1 MEISTLRENE
11 QFCHSE
17 EINQTPTNLPT
28 PPRNRSVSRSSSN
41 SEEKG
46 LTNQK
51 RRDSTGASGKGS
63 SDLVGVR
70 DRRNSFGKRSQASQS
85 GSSIGQG
92 RASRTIHC
100 SLTPF
105 FSIKWSTRIIPR
117 PCKGSYRPTIRGS

>member
-17 EINQTPTNLPT
+17 EINQPNLAT
-28 PPRNRSVSRSSSN
+28 RNRSVSRSSSN

-63 SDLVGVR
+63 DPVGVR
-70 DRRNSFGKRSQASQS
+70 DRRNSLSKRSQASQS

-92 RASRTIHC
+92 NTD
-100 SLTPF
+100 LELGLYF
-105 FSIKWSTRIIPR
+105 
-117 PCKGSYRPTIRGS
+117 

>member
-63 SDLVGVR
+63 DPVGVR
-70 DRRNSFGKRSQASQS
+70 DRRNSLGKRSQASQS

-92 RASRTIHC
+92 RTTQTVHW